1 MHFHPSKFT
10 DRPVILDGSTGM
22 NLQKAGMS
30 SGVCPEQWVLEH
42 PDALIDLQRRFVQA
56 GSNAVYAPTFGAN
69 RVKLHQYGLED
80 HTAEM
85 NRELVRLSRKAVGE
99 DAAVGGNLSSLGQ
112 FIEPFGS
119 YTFEE
124 IVEIYREQAL
134 ALEEAGVDFFV
145 AETLTQLFEAR
156 AALLAVRSVSQKP
169 FIASIT
175 VESNGRMLGGTDPL
189 TALTVMQSMGADAF
203 GINCSNGPAEIAELL
218 EQLAPHAKI
227 PLLAKPNAGLPETLP
242 DGTAHYHMTPE
253 AFAAYAPRFAAAGA
267 ALIGGCCGTEP
278 AHIAALSAAVT
289 APKQPAMPEETL
301 LATEKATFD
310 LDGLQPIGAPIN
322 APGELADAILD
333 CEADEDE
340 VVVIALHGD
349 DDISDLIENGF
360 QLMNPVCFCTEDA
373 DRMEQALRVY
383 QGRALMQCG
392 QMAPE
397 TVAMLTARYGAI
409 PCASRE

>member
-1 MHFHPSKFT
+1 MHFHPSQFT

-69 RVKLHQYGLED
+69 RVKLRQYGLED
-80 HTAEM
+80 QTAEM
-85 NRELVRLSRKAVGE
+85 NRALVSLSRKAVGE
-99 DAAVGGNLSSLGQ
+99 NVAVGGNLSSLGQ

-119 YTFEE
+119 CTFEE

-175 VESNGRMLGGTDPL
+175 VEANGRMLGGTDPL

-203 GINCSNGPAEIAELL
+203 GINCSNGPAEIAEIL
-218 EQLAPHAKI
+218 EQLTPHAKI

-242 DGTAHYHMTPE
+242 DGAAHYHMTPE
-253 AFAAYAPRFAAAGA
+253 AFAVYAPRFAAAGA

-278 AHIAALSAAVT
+278 SHIAALSAAVT

-310 LDGLQPIGAPIN
+310 LDGMQPIGAPIN

-340 VVVIALHGD
+340 VIVIALHGD
-349 DDISDLIENGF
+349 DDVTDLIENGF
-360 QLMNPVCFCTEDA
+360 QLMNPVCFCTENV
-373 DRMEQALRVY
+373 DRMEKALRIY

-397 TVAMLTARYGAI
+397 TVAMLAARYGAI
-409 PCASRE
+409 PCTNRE